1 MKIKIKKRKNV
12 KISIPESVLVQN
24 LEDESVLLNLDSEQ
38 YFGLDDVGTSMWE
51 GLKET
56 ESVETAYE
64 KLLKMY
70 EVEPEQLRQDLD
82 NLVKKLQEHGLVEI
96 IQG

>member
-12 KISIPESVLVQN
+12 KISIPESVLIQN

-51 GLKET
+51 VLKET

-64 KLLKMY
+64 KLLTMY